1 MLSICLT
8 FCAFVA
14 QTSRTFPIYHV
25 LHLQMI
31 IFLIYATPLQ
41 YFFHPST
48 QAASLGYDEHEH
60 TWNRDAFERN
70 KESAAEYT
78 ALHPFIPAT
87 STANNGVSAGIS
99 SGAISVTKANS
110 SAKLVSSEPAG
121 KITLSLVLILCKV
134 ILVGTSLHHSTIV
147 PSNFLLFI
155 YVFVHLIPH
164 SQLSLPPAERLVWT
178 PTKQPPPSRP

>member
-1 MLSICLT
+1 M
-8 FCAFVA
+8 
-14 QTSRTFPIYHV
+14 
-25 LHLQMI
+25 
-31 IFLIYATPLQ
+31 
-41 YFFHPST
+41 
-48 QAASLGYDEHEH
+48 GYDEHEH

-121 KITLSLVLILCKV
+121 KSAISPACSDIVQGY
-134 ILVGTSLHHSTIV
+134 LVGALYLLYSTIV
-147 PSNFLLFI
+147 PFNLPILYYI
-155 YVFVHLIPH
+155 FVHLIPH
-164 SQLSLPPAERLVWT
+164 SQLFLPPAERLVWT